1 MTVTRAEQ
9 RLIGKTETLKTAF
22 AAEHLS
28 AVLGCDVTPAAAPG
42 TVEARGLPGVYSLI
56 GTPEEVAAEGR
67 RVLLGQWLR
76 VLGRQG
82 RPA

>member
-1 MTVTRAEQ
+1 MMTRAARQLIEQ
-9 RLIGKTETLKTAF
+9 TEVLKTVR
-22 AAEHLS
+22 AAENLS
-28 AVLGCDVTPAAAPG
+28 AAFSCEVTPALHPG

-67 RVLLGQWLR
+67 RVLLAQWLR

-82 RPA
+82 R

>member
-1 MTVTRAEQ
+1 MTRAARLLIEQ
-9 RLIGKTETLKTAF
+9 AETLKTVR
-22 AAEHLS
+22 AAENLS
-28 AVLGCDVTPAAAPG
+28 AAFGCEVTPALQPG

-67 RVLLGQWLR
+67 KVLLAQWLR

-82 RPA
+82 PPS